1 MPMTLVEQLA
11 DSLNMYV
18 DEVEGFTQARYAT
31 TRWTN
36 SLAVAVRMD
45 LDSPLCV
52 RSVPAVWWPG
62 SDPDAGSGATKM
74 R

>member
-1 MPMTLVEQLA
+1 MTLVEQLA

-18 DEVEGFTQARYAT
+18 EEVEGFTRARYGT
-31 TRWTN
+31 TRWTDD
-36 SLAVAVRMD
+36 LAVAVRTD
-45 LDSPLCV
+45 LDSALCV